1 MILKR
6 CATRLQI
13 ARGAAILVSA
23 DLMAVNLVH
32 ELETTQIFVDKIQK
46 SAGEDNPA
54 DLRAPRNAR
63 NLRNSV
69 QRTPKNVEV
78 QASQP
83 VVIQR
88 QQAAFHPKA
97 AIIRHLKK
105 DIQQILRQAAPRPV
119 VVG

>member
-6 CATRLQI
+6 CETRLQI
-13 ARGAAILVSA
+13 ARGATILVSA
-23 DLMAVNLVH
+23 D
-32 ELETTQIFVDKIQK
+32 Q
-46 SAGEDNPA
+46 DNPA

-69 QRTPKNVEV
+69 QRTPKNVEA
-78 QASQP
+78 QASQL
-83 VVIQR
+83 VVIQH